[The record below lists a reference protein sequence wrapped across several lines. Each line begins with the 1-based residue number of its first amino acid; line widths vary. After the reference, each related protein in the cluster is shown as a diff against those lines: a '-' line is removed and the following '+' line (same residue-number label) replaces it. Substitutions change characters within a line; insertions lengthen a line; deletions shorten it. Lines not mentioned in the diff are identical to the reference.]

1 MPRKPKTDNK
11 QINKV
16 EFLTEPALNSALE
29 GWLNWLRHE
38 RRAADNTVA
47 SYIRDVK
54 SFLQFLS
61 GHLGFTPGI
70 KDLEH
75 LKPVDFRAFLA
86 SEGNLGKSKTTIAH
100 KMSTLRTLFRYFE
113 RGDILSNGAI
123 GAVRTPRVP
132 KSIPKALSVEEAL
145 EMVECVDVFATE
157 PWVGKRDRA
166 LLMLL
171 YGCGL
176 RIGEALSLNVGDF
189 PASQEAQE
197 AHPAGSDAMTIT
209 GKGNKQRVVPILRAV
224 SKSVAEY
231 VKSSPFPMK
240 PTSPLFLGVRGGRL
254 SSGVAQ
260 ATVRNLRGFLNLPD
274 TATPHAL
281 RHSFA
286 THLLSGGGDL
296 RTIQELLGHASLST
310 TQRYTDVDEVRLQAV
325 YNRTHP
331 RARRKT

>member
-1 MPRKPKTDNK
+1 MPRKPKADNK
-11 QINKV
+11 QIDKV
-16 EFLTEPALNSALE
+16 EFLVEPALNSALE
-29 GWLNWLRHE
+29 GWLDWLRHE

-47 SYIRDVK
+47 SYIRDVE

-100 KMSTLRTLFRYFE
+100 KMSCLRTLFRYFD
-113 RGDILSNGAI
+113 RGDILSNAAI
-123 GAVRTPRVP
+123 GTVRTPRVP

-145 EMVECVDVFATE
+145 ELVERVDVFATE

-189 PASQEAQE
+189 PTIQGTHHA
-197 AHPAGSDAMTIT
+197 DAMTIT
-209 GKGNKQRVVPILRAV
+209 GKGNKQRVVPILPAV

-231 VKSSPFPMK
+231 VKSSPFPMT

-254 SSGVAQ
+254 SAGVAQ

-310 TQRYTDVDEVRLQAV
+310 TQRYTDVDEARLQTV

-331 RARRKT
+331 RARRKP

>member
-1 MPRKPKTDNK
+1 MA
-11 QINKV
+11 
-16 EFLTEPALNSALE
+16 EPALKSAL
-29 GWLNWLRHE
+29 GYWLDWLKHE
-38 RRAADNTVA
+38 RRAADNTVS
-47 SYIRDVK
+47 SYARDIEG
-54 SFLQFLS
+54 FLRFLS
-61 GHLGFTPGI
+61 GHLGFAPGV
-70 KDLEH
+70 KDLEY
-75 LKPVDFRAFLA
+75 LKPADFRAFLA
-86 SEGNLGKSKTTIAH
+86 AEVNSGKSKTTIAR
-100 KMSTLRTLFRYFE
+100 KMSTLRTLFRYFD
-113 RGDILSNGAI
+113 RNAVLSNSAI
-123 GAVRTPRVP
+123 GAVRTPRIP

-145 EMVECVDVFATE
+145 EMVSSADVFATE
-157 PWVGKRDRA
+157 PWVSKRDRA

-176 RIGEALSLNVGDF
+176 RIGEALGLNVGDF
-189 PASQEAQE
+189 PSNQEAQE
-197 AHPAGSDAMTIT
+197 AQEAMTVT
-209 GKGNKQRVVPILRAV
+209 GKGNKQRVVPILPAV
-224 SKSVAEY
+224 SKAVAQY

-260 ATVRNLRGFLNLPD
+260 ATVRNLRGFLGLPD

-310 TQRYTDVDEVRLQAV
+310 TQRYTDVDEARLQAV

-331 RARRKT
+331 RARRRT